1 MTGDGL
7 GKKRGA
13 AYNGPVNQR
22 DFRRRQAIM
31 YAIIRSGGKQSK
43 VSAGDVIDVELLKG
57 AAETVSFTPL
67 LVVDGEGK
75 AVTDRSRLEEMPV
88 MAEVEGEVRGDK
100 LDIFKY
106 KNKSGYRR
114 RMGHRQRYTRLRIVS
129 IGGAGE
135 DPEEPANEPAG
146 EPEDGAFESG
156 EPENR
161 ESENGVRDEGGDGDD
176 GSNGE
181 ED

>member
-1 MTGDGL
+1 
-7 GKKRGA
+7 
-13 AYNGPVNQR
+13 
-22 DFRRRQAIM
+22 M

-57 AAETVSFTPL
+57 ASESVSFTPL

-129 IGGAGE
+129 IGGVGE
-135 DPEEPANEPAG
+135 DPEEPENEPAG
-146 EPEDGAFESG
+146 EPESGQPESA
-156 EPENR
+156 EP
-161 ESENGVRDEGGDGDD
+161 ENGVRDEGGDGDD
-176 GSNGE
+176 GRNRE